1 VTDIR
6 TTIELVPEIPEDKI
20 VVSES
25 GISSRNE
32 LKQLAAAGVDAFL
45 IGETLMKEK
54 NPGIKLREL
63 IAQGNAY
70 HV

>member
-1 VTDIR
+1 MSA
-6 TTIELVPEIPEDKI
+6 IPEDKI

-25 GISSRNE
+25 GISSRQDI
-32 LKQLAAAGVDAFL
+32 KQLTAAGVDAFL

-63 IAQGNAY
+63 IGQENAY
-70 HV
+70 HG